1 MTYRRDN
8 MVGLVLNRQGSSSY
22 CRDLSTREKISSRP
36 QLADPFEDRYVTVRI
51 TGVVFLMR

>member
-51 TGVVFLMR
+51 SGVVF